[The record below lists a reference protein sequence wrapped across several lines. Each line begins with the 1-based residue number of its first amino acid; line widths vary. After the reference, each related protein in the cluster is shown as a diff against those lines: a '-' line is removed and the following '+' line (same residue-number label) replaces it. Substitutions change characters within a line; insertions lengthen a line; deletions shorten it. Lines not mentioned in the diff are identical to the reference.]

1 MWLSTESRDV
11 SCSVMVEGKVSVVDM
26 RVQPEAS
33 RECRAGKESTLGMA
47 TKSSHRTKER
57 EEES

>member
-33 RECRAGKESTLGMA
+33 RVR
-47 TKSSHRTKER
+47 R
-57 EEES
+57 EIVNGAWSEDLT